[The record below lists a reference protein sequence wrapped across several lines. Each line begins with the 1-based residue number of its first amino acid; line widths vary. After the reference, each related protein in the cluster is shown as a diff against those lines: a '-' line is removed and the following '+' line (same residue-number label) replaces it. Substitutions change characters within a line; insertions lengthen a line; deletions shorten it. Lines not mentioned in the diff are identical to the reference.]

1 MAKQSI
7 ATGTA
12 PDDGTGDPVRTA
24 FGKVNANF
32 TELYDGTGLSS
43 VAAGDLIY
51 GTGAAQ
57 MGRLGHPGVAG
68 KTLYSTPSGY
78 QWSTPGANL
87 VTTWE
92 AYGAVGDA
100 SYGWASTTA
109 GSNVATIYV
118 RAVTAAD
125 VGRLISISGAAGSG
139 NGHFAKISAV
149 NTALNQVTM
158 VKISDGV
165 TAENAAATLSSSD
178 CIIGTDSTTAMNA
191 AVTDVSS
198 KGGGTIRGLPGSKY
212 LFNRE
217 LWLQDGVTIRESW
230 LAARWTGASTVHPI
244 HKTCVVPGF
253 VHGAALNLTTPS
265 TSYTHYTINAVGRGD
280 NTVTG
285 TTAGQVSGSPIVVGM
300 VIGIR
305 SLAAVGS
312 GTPGAVEVP
321 HRLFFSKVI
330 GKSGDTLTLQDAAPW
345 DIATARI
352 FYVDPNNTAVT
363 GGPLAAPT
371 AIVQD
376 AAVIDCTLD
385 ASHPFWGGA
394 AYNFAALN
402 IRPAPGRDWSEIIT
416 LNSITHGVVGNFIN
430 SNWTYTA
437 VEWKLGCGDVDCFNI
452 VGRYRPG
459 GSVYT
464 PITVGES
471 SWSIDIHHC
480 VLQVPST
487 FNDTS
492 YAFVDLRNCSE
503 VSISYNTLICEAAGM
518 DAIVAI
524 APTQTDTYACRGI
537 EIHRNNFTTTTGTKR
552 GLKLGYPLTSGQEAL
567 YIPIQGLK
575 VTDNEFSGPLNST
588 VNEWLACAGADG
600 LNVRGNVVDGYVA
613 GSVGPSQANLGA
625 RLTGYYEAANH
636 RNAQV
641 YSTGLVGPE
650 LATTGWIDIAG
661 GTGTAV
667 NFGQPL
673 PNRAIITRVLI
684 EVQTA
689 FDGTTANTLHIG
701 HGATNNVFVVSAPA
715 GSAQV
720 LQYIGGNSAP
730 AAGGTNGSGLGKR
743 IGGYSATSTRQPKIT
758 YNGTSPTV
766 GKALVTLFYV
776 TGAADK

>member
-1 MAKQSI
+1 MTKQTVG
-7 ATGTA
+7 TGTA
-12 PDDGTGDPVRTA
+12 PDDGTGDTLRVA

-32 TELYDGTGLSS
+32 TELYDGTGLAS
-43 VAAGDLIY
+43 VAPGDLIY
-51 GTGAAQ
+51 GTGTAQ
-57 MGRLGHPGVAG
+57 MGRLDHPGIAG
-68 KTLYSTPSGY
+68 RTLFTTPSGY
-78 QWSTPGANL
+78 QWALPGANL
-87 VTTWE
+87 VKTWE
-92 AYGAVGDA
+92 DYGAVGDA
-100 SYGWASTTA
+100 EYCWASTTA
-109 GSNVATIYV
+109 GSNIATIYV

-125 VGRLISISGAAGSG
+125 VGRLISIRGAAGTG
-139 NGHFAKISAV
+139 NGHLAQISAV

-158 VKISDGV
+158 VKLS
-165 TAENAAATLSSSD
+165 NATSEPAGATLSSSD
-178 CIIGTDSTTAMNA
+178 CIIGTDDTTAQDA
-191 AVTDVSS
+191 AVSDVSAQ
-198 KGGGTIRGLPGSKY
+198 GGGSIRGLPGRIY
-212 LFNRE
+212 LRNRE
-217 LWLQDGVTIRESW
+217 LWLKDGVTIRESW
-230 LAARWTGASTVHPI
+230 LAARWTGTSTVHPI

-285 TTAGQVSGSPIVVGM
+285 STAGQVSGSPIVVGM

-312 GTPGAVEVP
+312 GTAGAVEVP

-330 GKSGDTLTLQDAAPW
+330 AKSGDTLTLQDAAPW

-352 FYVDPNNTAVT
+352 FYVDPDNTAVT

-376 AAVIDCTLD
+376 CAVIDCTLD

-394 AYNFAALN
+394 AYNFSALN
-402 IRPAPGRDWSEIIT
+402 IRPAPGLDWSEIIT
-416 LNSITHGVVGNFIN
+416 LNSITHGVVGNLFN

-437 VEWKLGCGDVDCFNI
+437 AEWKLGCGDVDCFNI

-492 YAFVDLRNCSE
+492 YVFVDLRNCSE
-503 VSISYNTLICEAAGM
+503 VNVSYNTLICEAAGM

-537 EIHRNNFTTTTGTKR
+537 EIHKNTIVTTTGTKR
-552 GLKLGYPLTSGQEAL
+552 VFKLGYPLTSGQEAL
-567 YIPIQGLK
+567 YYPVQGLK
-575 VTDNEFSGPLNST
+575 VTDNELHGPLNNT
-588 VNEWLACAGADG
+588 VNEWGAFAGADA
-600 LNVRGNVVDGYVA
+600 LNVRGNVIDGYVA

-625 RLTGYYEAANH
+625 RLTGYYEGALH

-650 LATTGWIDIAG
+650 MATTGWIDIAG
-661 GTGTAV
+661 GTGSTPS
-667 NFGQPL
+667 FGMPI
-673 PNRAIITRVLI
+673 PNRAIITRVLLEI
-684 EVQTA
+684 QTA
-689 FDGTTANTLHIG
+689 FDGTATNTIHIG
-701 HGATNNVFVVSAPA
+701 HGATNNAFVASAPA
-715 GSAQV
+715 GTAQV
-720 LQYIGGNSAP
+720 LQYIGGAAAP

-758 YNGTSPTV
+758 YNGTGATV

>member
-1 MAKQSI
+1 MVKQVVNVG
-7 ATGTA
+7 AA
-12 PDDGTGDPVRTA
+12 ADDGTGDAVRTA

-32 TELYDGTGLSS
+32 DELYDGTNISS
-43 VAAGDLIY
+43 VTAGDLLY
-51 GTGAAQ
+51 GTGPGQ
-57 MGRLGHPGVAG
+57 LSRLAHPGVAG
-68 KTLYSTPSGY
+68 RQMITTPSGY
-78 QWSTPGANL
+78 SFALPGANL
-87 VTTWE
+87 VKTWDD
-92 AYGAVGDA
+92 YGAVGDA
-100 SYGWASTTA
+100 EYCWASTTA

-118 RAVTAAD
+118 RSVTAAD
-125 VGRLISISGAAGSG
+125 IGRRIAISGAAGSG
-139 NGHFAKISAV
+139 NGFFATISAV

-158 VKISDGV
+158 VKISNG

-178 CIIGTDSTTAMNA
+178 CIIGTDDTAAQDA

-198 KGGGTIRGLPGSKY
+198 QGGGTIRGLPGRIY
-212 LFNRE
+212 LRNRE

-230 LAARWTGASTVHPI
+230 LAARWTGTSGVHPI

-285 TTAGQVSGSPIVVGM
+285 TTAGQITGSPIVVGM

-312 GTPGAVEVP
+312 GTAGAVEVP
-321 HRLFFSKVI
+321 HRLFYSKVI
-330 GKSGDTLTLQDAAPW
+330 AKSGDVLTLQDAAPW

-352 FYVDPNNTAVT
+352 FYVDPGNTAVT
-363 GGPLAAPT
+363 NGPLAAPT
-371 AIVQD
+371 AIVSD
-376 AAVIDCTLD
+376 CAVIDCTLD

-394 AYNFAALN
+394 AYNFVATN

-416 LNSITHGVVGNFIN
+416 LNSITHGVVGNFVN

-471 SWSIDIHHC
+471 SWSIDIHDC

-492 YAFVDLRNCSE
+492 YVFVDLRNCSE
-503 VSISYNTLICEAAGM
+503 VSVSYNTLICEAAGM

-537 EIHRNNFTTTTGTKR
+537 ELHKNTIVTTTGTKR
-552 GLKLGYPLTSGQEAL
+552 VFKLGYPLTSGQESL

-575 VTDNEFSGPLNST
+575 VTDNELHGPLNPT
-588 VNEWLACAGADG
+588 VNEWAALAGADG

-625 RLTGYYEAANH
+625 RLLGYYEGALH

-650 LATTGWIDIAG
+650 MATTGWIDIAG
-661 GTGTAV
+661 GTGTTPS
-667 NFGQPL
+667 FGMPL

-689 FDGTTANTLHIG
+689 FDGTSANTIHIG
-701 HGATNNVFVVSAPA
+701 HGATNNAFVASAPA
-715 GSAQV
+715 GTAQV
-720 LQYIGGNSAP
+720 LQYIGGAATP
-730 AAGGTNGSGLGKR
+730 AAGGTNGTGLGKR